1 MWDILSNFQ
10 TLCLWFL
17 SQLKVSDCHGNPGKC
32 EVFLSANESTPNFPF
47 LLAWCISPLD
57 IGTHSLT
64 CFRCIWRPDVSE
76 SNGRLASQQ
85 HSGLLRVTNDPP
97 KQQNSKDPKCLKS
110 ALDFDSRVI
119 FSFRS
124 GFSTLRF
131 SLKIKSFA
139 KQNMFYRSDILH
151 DFSISSF

>member
-1 MWDILSNFQ
+1 MSVESSGSLFYILARGQKPRYFPIAHYAKS
-10 TLCLWFL
+10 
-17 SQLKVSDCHGNPGKC
+17 S
-32 EVFLSANESTPNFPF
+32 VFV
-47 LLAWCISPLD
+47 
-57 IGTHSLT
+57 H
-64 CFRCIWRPDVSE
+64 
-76 SNGRLASQQ
+76 
-85 HSGLLRVTNDPP
+85 
-97 KQQNSKDPKCLKS
+97 KS